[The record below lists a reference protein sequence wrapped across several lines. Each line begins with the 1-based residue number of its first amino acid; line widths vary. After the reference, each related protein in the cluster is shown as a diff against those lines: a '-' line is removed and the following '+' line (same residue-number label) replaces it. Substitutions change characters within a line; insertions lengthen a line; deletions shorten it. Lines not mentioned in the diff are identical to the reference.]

1 MNQDRGRDHIGS
13 RAIWHRRP
21 SRRRN
26 LACADINSAPW
37 WAEDWSMKAFFVFLS
52 GFLFFVLAA
61 FSAEAP
67 VPDAKRV
74 ALVIG
79 NSKYVHAV
87 TLPNPA
93 NDAHLIASTL
103 RNAGFEVIEGVDQ
116 DNAGM
121 HSLISRFTEQ
131 SYDADLAV
139 IFYAGHGM
147 QVDGKNYLIPVD
159 AELSSPAYLKTR
171 TIQIDDFMAA
181 LPPDPAI
188 GVIILD
194 ACRDNPLARTLAASL
209 PKSRSTSLGTGL
221 APVEAKSDGIGTGG
235 LLIAYATDPGAIAFD
250 GNGVDSPYSTALARH
265 LTEPGVEIQSAL
277 TRVRGEVTETTQG
290 RQRPWHNASLGRE
303 VFIGKPVAA
312 AEPAVK
318 PVADASNAAA
328 TSAPAPVAS
337 DPPSWEVEQRLW
349 DEASKRN
356 SVPFY
361 EAYLDQFP
369 NGRFATVARL
379 NIDELNDPQAQ
390 NRQVAALDT
399 DQANASSGSAVRT
412 SVSIPDEVK
421 QTPGTD
427 LTESAIGLDR
437 QGRIDLQLRIEALGN
452 ELGRVDG
459 NIGPQTRQAIGVWQE
474 KNGLPQTTYL
484 TREQLAFLVIQTDP
498 MMEAVRAR
506 YAADQARAT
515 QPRKQVAQKVRTPR
529 PLVKKPRKQQQ
540 VVQKRRNREIVVQE
554 DDLPPARDNNDF
566 LTKALIF
573 GTGVAVGGV
582 LKN

>member
-1 MNQDRGRDHIGS
+1 
-13 RAIWHRRP
+13 
-21 SRRRN
+21 
-26 LACADINSAPW
+26 
-37 WAEDWSMKAFFVFLS
+37 MKAYAVFLS
-52 GFLFFVLAA
+52 GFILLIMVAIGAQAA
-61 FSAEAP
+61 T
-67 VPDAKRV
+67 PDGKRV

-87 TLPNPA
+87 ALPNPA

-103 RNAGFEVIEGVDQ
+103 RNSGFQVIEGVDQ

-139 IFYAGHGM
+139 IYYAGHGM
-147 QVDGKNYLIPVD
+147 QVDGKNFLIPVD
-159 AELSSPAYLKTR
+159 AELTSPAYLKTR
-171 TIQIDDFMAA
+171 TVQIDDFMAA
-181 LPPDPAI
+181 LPPDPAV

-209 PKSRSTSLGTGL
+209 PKSRSLGAGL
-221 APVEAKSDGIGTGG
+221 APVEARSDGVGTGG
-235 LLIAYATDPGAIAFD
+235 VLIAYATDPGAIAFD
-250 GNGVDSPYSTALARH
+250 GSGVNSPYSTALARH

-303 VFIGKPVAA
+303 VFLG
-312 AEPAVK
+312 EPAAK
-318 PVADASNAAA
+318 AAPATTPVADASKD
-328 TSAPAPVAS
+328 TTTTVAPVAVTT

-356 SVPFY
+356 SIPFY

-379 NIDELNDPQAQ
+379 NIDQLKDPKAE
-390 NRQVAALDT
+390 NRQVAAIDT
-399 DQANASSGSAVRT
+399 DEANANSGSAVRT
-412 SVSIPDEVK
+412 SVGVSDEVK
-421 QTPGTD
+421 QTPGTE
-427 LTESAIGLDR
+427 LTEAAIGLDR
-437 QGRIDLQLRIEALGN
+437 EGRIDLQLRIEALGN
-452 ELGRVDG
+452 ELGRIDG
-459 NIGPQTRQAIGVWQE
+459 NIGRQTRQAIGVWQA
-474 KNGLPQTTYL
+474 KNGLLQTTYL

-498 MMEAVRAR
+498 MMDQVRAR
-506 YAADQARAT
+506 HAADQARAAA
-515 QPRKQVAQKVRTPR
+515 PKRQVVQKVRTQKP
-529 PLVKKPRKQQQ
+529 VAQKPRKKQL
-540 VVQKRRNREIVVQE
+540 VVQKKRNRQTTVVQE
-554 DDLPPARDNNDF
+554 DEPPPPQNNNDF

>member
-1 MNQDRGRDHIGS
+1 
-13 RAIWHRRP
+13 
-21 SRRRN
+21 
-26 LACADINSAPW
+26 
-37 WAEDWSMKAFFVFLS
+37 MKAFAIFLS
-52 GFLFFVLAA
+52 GISLFFLAV
-61 FSAEAP
+61 FSAEAA
-67 VPDAKRV
+67 VPEAKRV

-147 QVDGKNYLIPVD
+147 QVDGKNFLIPVD
-159 AELSSPAYLKTR
+159 AELTSPAYLKTR
-171 TIQIDDFMAA
+171 TVQIDEFMAA
-181 LPPDPAI
+181 LPSDPAV

-209 PKSRSTSLGTGL
+209 PKSRSLGSGL
-221 APVEAKSDGIGTGG
+221 APIEAKSEGVGTGG
-235 LLIAYATDPGAIAFD
+235 ILIAYATDPGAIAFD
-250 GNGVDSPYSTALARH
+250 GNGVNSPYSTALARH

-277 TRVRGEVTETTQG
+277 TRVRGEVSETTQG

-312 AEPAVK
+312 EAPDVNPA
-318 PVADASNAAA
+318 ADASNAGA

-356 SVPFY
+356 SIPFY

-379 NIDELNDPQAQ
+379 NIDELNDPKAQ
-390 NRQVAALDT
+390 NRQVAALDA

-412 SVSIPDEVK
+412 SVSVPDEVK
-421 QTPGTD
+421 QTPGTE

-437 QGRIDLQLRIEALGN
+437 EGRIDLQLRIEALGN

-459 NIGPQTRQAIGVWQE
+459 NIGPKTRQAIGIWQVE
-474 KNGLPQTTYL
+474 NGLPQTTYL

-506 YAADQARAT
+506 YAADQARAAGLK
-515 QPRKQVAQKVRTPR
+515 KQVVQKVRTQKPA
-529 PLVKKPRKQQQ
+529 VQKPRKKQQ
-540 VVQKRRNREIVVQE
+540 VVQKRRYRETIARE
-554 DDLPPARDNNDF
+554 DDLPPPRDNNDF

-582 LKN
+582 LKP

>member
-1 MNQDRGRDHIGS
+1 
-13 RAIWHRRP
+13 
-21 SRRRN
+21 
-26 LACADINSAPW
+26 
-37 WAEDWSMKAFFVFLS
+37 MKAFTVFLS
-52 GFLFFVLAA
+52 GFLLYVLAA
-61 FSAEAP
+61 FSVEGA

-147 QVDGKNYLIPVD
+147 QVDGKNFLIPVD
-159 AELSSPAYLKTR
+159 AELTSPAYLKTR
-171 TIQIDDFMAA
+171 TVQIDEFMAA
-181 LPPDPAI
+181 LPSDPAV

-209 PKSRSTSLGTGL
+209 PKSRSLGSGL
-221 APVEAKSDGIGTGG
+221 APIEAKSEGVGTGG
-235 LLIAYATDPGAIAFD
+235 ILIAYATDPGAIAFD
-250 GNGVDSPYSTALARH
+250 GNGVNSPYSTALARH

-277 TRVRGEVTETTQG
+277 TRVRGEVSETTQG

-312 AEPAVK
+312 AAPAA
-318 PVADASNAAA
+318 PVADASNGAAA
-328 TSAPAPVAS
+328 SAPAPVAS
-337 DPPSWEVEQRLW
+337 APPSWEVEQRLW

-356 SVPFY
+356 AIPFY

-379 NIDELNDPQAQ
+379 NIDELNDPKTQ
-390 NRQVAALDT
+390 NRQVAAIDT

-412 SVSIPDEVK
+412 SVGVPDEVK
-421 QTPGTD
+421 QTPGTE

-452 ELGRVDG
+452 ELGRIDG
-459 NIGPQTRQAIGVWQE
+459 NIGPQTRQAIGIWQVE
-474 KNGLPQTTYL
+474 NGLPRTTYL
-484 TREQLAFLVIQTDP
+484 TRQQLAFLVIQTDP
-498 MMEAVRAR
+498 MMETVRAR

-515 QPRKQVAQKVRTPR
+515 QPKKQVVQKVRTQKP
-529 PLVKKPRKQQQ
+529 VAQKPRKQKQ
-540 VVQKRRNREIVVQE
+540 VVQKRRNRETVVRQD
-554 DDLPPARDNNDF
+554 DDLPPPRDNNDF

>member
-1 MNQDRGRDHIGS
+1 ME
-13 RAIWHRRP
+13 AY
-21 SRRRN
+21 
-26 LACADINSAPW
+26 A
-37 WAEDWSMKAFFVFLS
+37 VFLS
-52 GFLFFVLAA
+52 GFILLIMVAIGAQAA
-61 FSAEAP
+61 T
-67 VPDAKRV
+67 PDGKRV

-87 TLPNPA
+87 ALPNPA

-103 RNAGFEVIEGVDQ
+103 RNSGFQVIEGVDQ

-139 IFYAGHGM
+139 IYYAGHGM
-147 QVDGKNYLIPVD
+147 QVDGKNFLIPVD
-159 AELSSPAYLKTR
+159 AELTSPAYLKTR

-181 LPPDPAI
+181 LPPDPAV

-209 PKSRSTSLGTGL
+209 PKSRSLGAGL
-221 APVEAKSDGIGTGG
+221 APVEARSDGVGTGG
-235 LLIAYATDPGAIAFD
+235 VLIAYATDPGAIAFD
-250 GNGVDSPYSTALARH
+250 GSGVNSPYSTALARH

-303 VFIGKPVAA
+303 VFLG
-312 AEPAVK
+312 EPAAK
-318 PVADASNAAA
+318 AAPATTPVADASKD
-328 TSAPAPVAS
+328 TTTTVAPVAVTT

-356 SVPFY
+356 SIPFY

-379 NIDELNDPQAQ
+379 NIDQLKDPKAE
-390 NRQVAALDT
+390 NRQVAAIDT
-399 DQANASSGSAVRT
+399 DEANANSGSAVRT
-412 SVSIPDEVK
+412 SVGVSDEVK
-421 QTPGTD
+421 QMPGTE
-427 LTESAIGLDR
+427 LTEAAIGLDR
-437 QGRIDLQLRIEALGN
+437 EGRIDLQLRIEALGN
-452 ELGRVDG
+452 ELGRIDG
-459 NIGPQTRQAIGVWQE
+459 NIGRQTRQAIGVWQA
-474 KNGLPQTTYL
+474 KNGLLQTTYL

-498 MMEAVRAR
+498 MMDQVRAR
-506 YAADQARAT
+506 HAADQARAAA
-515 QPRKQVAQKVRTPR
+515 P
-529 PLVKKPRKQQQ
+529 KKQ
-540 VVQKRRNREIVVQE
+540 VVQKARTQKPVAQKPRKKQLVVQKKRNRQTTVVQE
-554 DDLPPARDNNDF
+554 DEPPPPPNNNDF

>member
-1 MNQDRGRDHIGS
+1 
-13 RAIWHRRP
+13 
-21 SRRRN
+21 
-26 LACADINSAPW
+26 
-37 WAEDWSMKAFFVFLS
+37 MKTITVFLS
-52 GFLFFVLAA
+52 GIILVFLAA
-61 FSAEAP
+61 FGAEAAA
-67 VPDAKRV
+67 PDAKRV

-79 NSKYVHAV
+79 NSDYVHAV

-93 NDAHLIASTL
+93 NDARLIASTL

-131 SYDADLAV
+131 AYDADLAI

-159 AELSSPAYLKTR
+159 ADLTSPAYLKTR

-221 APVEAKSDGIGTGG
+221 APVEARSDGVGTGG

-250 GNGVDSPYSTALARH
+250 GDGTDSPYSTALARH

-303 VFIGKPVAA
+303 VFLGKPAA
-312 AEPAVK
+312 AAVPAAN
-318 PVADASNAAA
+318 PVADAANAAA
-328 TSAPAPVAS
+328 TSTPVAS
-337 DPPSWEVEQRLW
+337 DSPSWEVEQRLW
-349 DEASKRN
+349 DEAVKHN
-356 SVPFY
+356 SGRFY
-361 EAYLDQFP
+361 QAYLDQFP

-379 NIDELNDPQAQ
+379 NIDELNGPNAQ
-390 NRQVAALDT
+390 NRQVAALDN
-399 DQANASSGSAVRT
+399 QANAGSGSAVRT
-412 SVSIPDEVK
+412 PVSVPDEMK
-421 QTPGTD
+421 QTPGTE

-437 QGRIDLQLRIEALGN
+437 QGRIDLQLRLEALGN
-452 ELGRVDG
+452 ELGRIDG
-459 NIGPQTRQAIGVWQE
+459 TLGSQTREAIGIWQAD
-474 KNGLPQTTYL
+474 NGLPQTTYL
-484 TREQLAFLVIQTDP
+484 TSEQLAFLVIQSDP
-498 MMEAVRAR
+498 QMEAVRAG
-506 YAADQARAT
+506 YTADQARAA
-515 QPRKQVAQKVRTPR
+515 QPKKPVVQKARTLRPVAQ
-529 PLVKKPRKQQQ
+529 KPRKQQ
-540 VVQKRRNREIVVQE
+540 VVSKWRNRETMARL
-554 DDLPPARDNNDF
+554 DDPPPRRRDNDF
-566 LTKALIF
+566 LTRALIF
-573 GTGVAVGGV
+573 GAGVAIGGV
-582 LKN
+582 LKH

>member
-1 MNQDRGRDHIGS
+1 
-13 RAIWHRRP
+13 
-21 SRRRN
+21 
-26 LACADINSAPW
+26 
-37 WAEDWSMKAFFVFLS
+37 MKASFAFLI
-52 GFLFFVLAA
+52 GMFLFLVASVGAGAA
-61 FSAEAP
+61 T
-67 VPDAKRV
+67 PDAKRV

-87 TLPNPA
+87 ALPNPA

-103 RNAGFEVIEGVDQ
+103 RNAGFQVIEGVDQ

-121 HSLISRFTEQ
+121 HGLISKFTEQ

-159 AELSSPAYLKTR
+159 AELTSPAFLKTR

-181 LPPDPAI
+181 LPPDPAVGI
-188 GVIILD
+188 IILD
-194 ACRDNPLARTLAASL
+194 ACRDNPLARTLAASM
-209 PKSRSTSLGTGL
+209 PKSRSLGSGL
-221 APVEAKSDGIGTGG
+221 APVEAKSDGAGTGG
-235 LLIAYATDPGAIAFD
+235 ILIAYATDPGAIAFD

-277 TRVRGEVTETTQG
+277 TRVRGEVAETTQG

-303 VFIGKPVAA
+303 VFLGKPVEEAA
-312 AEPAVK
+312 PAAKSV
-318 PVADASNAAA
+318 VDASSNASA
-328 TSAPAPVAS
+328 APAPPAAAAS

-349 DEASKRN
+349 DEASKRDT
-356 SVPFY
+356 VPYY

-369 NGRFATVARL
+369 GGRFATVAKL
-379 NIDELNDPQAQ
+379 NIDQLKQAKGE
-390 NRQVAALDT
+390 NRKVAAIDM
-399 DQANASSGSAVRT
+399 DEANANSGSAVRT
-412 SVSIPDEVK
+412 SVGVSDEVK
-421 QTPGTD
+421 QTPGTEI
-427 LTESAIGLDR
+427 TESAIGLDR
-437 QGRIDLQLRIEALGN
+437 DARIDLQLRIEALGN

-459 NIGPQTRQAIGVWQE
+459 NIGPQSRQAIGVWQA
-474 KNGLPQTTYL
+474 KNGLPPTTFL

-498 MMEAVRAR
+498 MMDAVRAKH
-506 YAADQARAT
+506 AADQARAA
-515 QPRKQVAQKVRTPR
+515 QPKKQVVQKARAPKQLAR
-529 PLVKKPRKQQQ
+529 KPRKQEQ
-540 VVQKRRNREIVVQE
+540 VVQRKRRDRETVVQ
-554 DDLPPARDNNDF
+554 DDEPPPPRDNNDF

>member
-1 MNQDRGRDHIGS
+1 
-13 RAIWHRRP
+13 
-21 SRRRN
+21 
-26 LACADINSAPW
+26 
-37 WAEDWSMKAFFVFLS
+37 MKAFAVFLS
-52 GFLFFVLAA
+52 GIILVFLAA
-61 FSAEAP
+61 FGAEAAA
-67 VPDAKRV
+67 PDAKRV

-79 NSKYVHAV
+79 NSNYVHAV
-87 TLPNPA
+87 ALPNPA

-121 HSLISRFTEQ
+121 HSLVSRFTEQ
-131 SYDADLAV
+131 AYDADLAV

-159 AELSSPAYLKTR
+159 ADLTSPAYLRTR

-221 APVEAKSDGIGTGG
+221 APVEARSDGVGTGG

-250 GNGVDSPYSTALARH
+250 GDGTDSPYSTALARH

-303 VFIGKPVAA
+303 VFLGKPAA
-312 AEPAVK
+312 AAVPAAN

-328 TSAPAPVAS
+328 TSTPVAS
-337 DPPSWEVEQRLW
+337 DSPSWEVEQRLW
-349 DEASKRN
+349 DEAVKHN
-356 SVPFY
+356 SGPFY
-361 EAYLDQFP
+361 QAYLDQFP

-379 NIDELNDPQAQ
+379 NIDELNGPNAQ
-390 NRQVAALDT
+390 NRQVAALDN
-399 DQANASSGSAVRT
+399 QANAGSGSAVRT
-412 SVSIPDEVK
+412 PVSVPDEMK
-421 QTPGTD
+421 QTPGTE

-437 QGRIDLQLRIEALGN
+437 QGRIDLQLRLEALGN
-452 ELGRVDG
+452 ELGRIDG
-459 NIGPQTRQAIGVWQE
+459 TLGSQTREAIGIWQAD
-474 KNGLPQTTYL
+474 NGLPQTTYL
-484 TREQLAFLVIQTDP
+484 TSEQLAFLVIQSDP
-498 MMEAVRAR
+498 QMEAVRAG
-506 YAADQARAT
+506 YTADQARAA
-515 QPRKQVAQKVRTPR
+515 QPKKPVVQKARTLRPVAQ
-529 PLVKKPRKQQQ
+529 KPRKQQ
-540 VVQKRRNREIVVQE
+540 VVSKWRNRETMARL
-554 DDLPPARDNNDF
+554 DDPPPRRRDNDF
-566 LTKALIF
+566 LTRALIF
-573 GTGVAVGGV
+573 GAGVAIGGV
-582 LKN
+582 LKH

>member
-1 MNQDRGRDHIGS
+1 
-13 RAIWHRRP
+13 
-21 SRRRN
+21 
-26 LACADINSAPW
+26 
-37 WAEDWSMKAFFVFLS
+37 MKAFAVFLS
-52 GFLFFVLAA
+52 GIILFFLAA
-61 FSAEAP
+61 FGAQAATP
-67 VPDAKRV
+67 GAKRV

-131 SYDADLAV
+131 SYEADLAV

-159 AELSSPAYLKTR
+159 AELTTPAYLKTR

-303 VFIGKPVAA
+303 VFLGKPASAA
-312 AEPAVK
+312 APATN

-328 TSAPAPVAS
+328 ASTPAPVAS

-356 SVPFY
+356 SIPFY

-379 NIDELNDPQAQ
+379 NIDELNDPKAQ

-412 SVSIPDEVK
+412 SVGVSDEIK
-421 QTPGTD
+421 QTPGTE
-427 LTESAIGLDR
+427 LTEGAIGLDR

-452 ELGRVDG
+452 ELGRIDG
-459 NIGPQTRQAIGVWQE
+459 NIGPQTRQAIGIWQA

-484 TREQLAFLVIQTDP
+484 TREQLSFLVIQTDP

-515 QPRKQVAQKVRTPR
+515 QPKQQVVKKVRTQR
-529 PLVKKPRKQQQ
+529 PVAQKPRKQQQ
-540 VVQKRRNREIVVQE
+540 VVQRQRNRDTVVRQ
-554 DDLPPARDNNDF
+554 DDPPPPQDNNDF

>member
-1 MNQDRGRDHIGS
+1 
-13 RAIWHRRP
+13 
-21 SRRRN
+21 
-26 LACADINSAPW
+26 
-37 WAEDWSMKAFFVFLS
+37 MKALAVFLS
-52 GFLFFVLAA
+52 GFILFFLASFGALAA
-61 FSAEAP
+61 TGAEAAA
-67 VPDAKRV
+67 PDAKRV

-93 NDAHLIASTL
+93 NDARLIASTL

-159 AELSSPAYLKTR
+159 AELTSPAFLKTR
-171 TIQIDDFMAA
+171 TVQIDDFMAA
-181 LPPDPAI
+181 LPPDPAV

-194 ACRDNPLARTLAASL
+194 ACRDNPLARTLAAAM

-221 APVEAKSDGIGTGG
+221 APVEAKSDGVGTGG

-265 LTEPGVEIQSAL
+265 LTEPGVEIQGAL

-303 VFIGKPVAA
+303 VFLGKPVAPA
-312 AEPAVK
+312 APAAN
-318 PVADASNAAA
+318 PMADGSNGAA

-356 SVPFY
+356 SIPFY

-379 NIDELNDPQAQ
+379 NIDELNDPKAQ

-399 DQANASSGSAVRT
+399 DQANASSGSTVRT
-412 SVSIPDEVK
+412 SVGVPDEVK
-421 QTPGTD
+421 QIPGTE

-437 QGRIDLQLRIEALGN
+437 QSRIDLQLRIEALGN
-452 ELGRVDG
+452 ELGRIDG
-459 NIGPQTRQAIGVWQE
+459 TIGPQTRQAIGIWQA
-474 KNGLPQTTYL
+474 KNGLPQTSYL

-498 MMEAVRAR
+498 MMEGVRAR
-506 YAADQARAT
+506 HAADQARAA
-515 QPRKQVAQKVRTPR
+515 QPKKQVVQKVRTPK
-529 PLVKKPRKQQQ
+529 PVAQKPRKQQK
-540 VVQKRRNREIVVQE
+540 VVQKRRNRETVVRQ
-554 DDLPPARDNNDF
+554 DDLPPPQDNNDF

-582 LKN
+582 LKD

>member
-1 MNQDRGRDHIGS
+1 
-13 RAIWHRRP
+13 
-21 SRRRN
+21 
-26 LACADINSAPW
+26 
-37 WAEDWSMKAFFVFLS
+37 MKAFAVFLS
-52 GFLFFVLAA
+52 GIILLFLAA
-61 FSAEAP
+61 LGAEAAGS
-67 VPDAKRV
+67 DTKRV

-131 SYDADLAV
+131 SYDADLAI

-159 AELSSPAYLKTR
+159 AELTSPAYLKTR

-221 APVEAKSDGIGTGG
+221 APVEAKSDGVGTGG

-303 VFIGKPVAA
+303 VFLGKPVAA
-312 AEPAVK
+312 AAPPAK

-337 DPPSWEVEQRLW
+337 DAPSWEVEQRLW

-356 SVPFY
+356 SIPFY

-379 NIDELNDPQAQ
+379 NIDELNDPKAQ

-412 SVSIPDEVK
+412 SVGVPDEVK
-421 QTPGTD
+421 QTPGTE

-452 ELGRVDG
+452 ELGRIDG
-459 NIGPQTRQAIGVWQE
+459 NIGPQTRQAIGVWQVE
-474 KNGLPQTTYL
+474 NGLPQTTYL

-515 QPRKQVAQKVRTPR
+515 QPKKQVALKVRTQR
-529 PLVKKPRKQQQ
+529 PVAQRPRKQQQ
-540 VVQKRRNREIVVQE
+540 VVQKRRNRETVVREDAPPPQE
-554 DDLPPARDNNDF
+554 NNDF

>member
-1 MNQDRGRDHIGS
+1 
-13 RAIWHRRP
+13 
-21 SRRRN
+21 
-26 LACADINSAPW
+26 
-37 WAEDWSMKAFFVFLS
+37 MKAFTVFLS
-52 GFLFFVLAA
+52 GIILVFLAGLGAQAA
-61 FSAEAP
+61 T
-67 VPDAKRV
+67 PDAKRV

-79 NSKYVHAV
+79 NSNYVHAV

-131 SYDADLAV
+131 AYDADVAV

-159 AELSSPAYLKTR
+159 AELTSPAYLKTR

-221 APVEAKSDGIGTGG
+221 APVEAISDGVGTGG

-250 GNGVDSPYSTALARH
+250 GSGVDSPYSTALARY

-303 VFIGKPVAA
+303 VFLGKPAA
-312 AEPAVK
+312 AVAPAAN
-318 PVADASNAAA
+318 PLADASSTAA
-328 TSAPAPVAS
+328 TSSPAPVAS

-349 DEASKRN
+349 DEASKHN

-361 EAYLDQFP
+361 QAYLDQFP

-379 NIDELNDPQAQ
+379 NVDELNDPKAQ
-390 NRQVAALDT
+390 NRQVVALDT

-412 SVSIPDEVK
+412 SVGVPDEVK
-421 QTPGTD
+421 QTPGTE

-452 ELGRVDG
+452 ELGHVDG
-459 NIGPQTRQAIGVWQE
+459 NLGPQTRQAIGIWQV
-474 KNGLPQTTYL
+474 KNGLPQTSYL
-484 TREQLAFLVIQTDP
+484 TRQQLAFLVIQTDP

-506 YAADQARAT
+506 HAADQASAT
-515 QPRKQVAQKVRTPR
+515 QPKKQVVQKVRMQR
-529 PLVKKPRKQQQ
+529 PVARKPRKQHEA
-540 VVQKRRNREIVVQE
+540 VQKWRNREIMVRQ
-554 DDLPPARDNNDF
+554 DDLPPRRYNNDF
-566 LTKALIF
+566 LAKALIF
-573 GTGVAVGGV
+573 GAGVAVGGV

>member
-1 MNQDRGRDHIGS
+1 
-13 RAIWHRRP
+13 
-21 SRRRN
+21 
-26 LACADINSAPW
+26 
-37 WAEDWSMKAFFVFLS
+37 MKAFAIFLS
-52 GFLFFVLAA
+52 GIFLFFLTA
-61 FSAEAP
+61 FGAEAA
-67 VPDAKRV
+67 VPEAKRV

-79 NSKYVHAV
+79 NSKYVHAI

-131 SYDADLAV
+131 SYDADFAV

-147 QVDGKNYLIPVD
+147 QVDGKNFLIPVD
-159 AELSSPAYLKTR
+159 AELTSPAYLKTR
-171 TIQIDDFMAA
+171 TVQIDEFMAA
-181 LPPDPAI
+181 LPSDPAV
-188 GVIILD
+188 GVLILD

-209 PKSRSTSLGTGL
+209 PKSRSLGSGL
-221 APVEAKSDGIGTGG
+221 APIEAKSEGVGTGG
-235 LLIAYATDPGAIAFD
+235 ILIAYATDPGAIAFD
-250 GNGVDSPYSTALARH
+250 GNGVNSPYSTALARH

-277 TRVRGEVTETTQG
+277 TRVRGEVSEATQG

-303 VFIGKPVAA
+303 VFIGNPVAA
-312 AEPAVK
+312 AAPAVK

-361 EAYLDQFP
+361 EAYLEQFP

-379 NIDELNDPQAQ
+379 NIDELNDPKAR

-412 SVSIPDEVK
+412 SVGVPDEVK

-459 NIGPQTRQAIGVWQE
+459 NIGPQTRQAIGVWQAE
-474 KNGLPQTTYL
+474 NGLPQTTYL

-498 MMEAVRAR
+498 MMETVRAR

-515 QPRKQVAQKVRTPR
+515 QPKKQVVKKVRTQR
-529 PLVKKPRKQQQ
+529 PVAQKPRKQQQ
-540 VVQKRRNREIVVQE
+540 VVQKRRNRDTVVRQD
-554 DDLPPARDNNDF
+554 DDLPPPRDNNDF

-582 LKN
+582 LKP

>member
-1 MNQDRGRDHIGS
+1 
-13 RAIWHRRP
+13 
-21 SRRRN
+21 
-26 LACADINSAPW
+26 
-37 WAEDWSMKAFFVFLS
+37 MKALTVFLS
-52 GFLFFVLAA
+52 GFLLFVLAA
-61 FSAEAP
+61 FSAEAAA
-67 VPDAKRV
+67 PDTKRV

-87 TLPNPA
+87 ALPNPA

-103 RNAGFEVIEGVDQ
+103 RNAGFEVIEGMDQ

-147 QVDGKNYLIPVD
+147 QVDGKNFLIPVD
-159 AELSSPAYLKTR
+159 AELTSPAYLKTR
-171 TIQIDDFMAA
+171 TIQVDDFLAA
-181 LPPDPAI
+181 LPPDPAV

-209 PKSRSTSLGTGL
+209 PKSRSLGSGL
-221 APVEAKSDGIGTGG
+221 APIEAKSEGVGTGG
-235 LLIAYATDPGAIAFD
+235 ILIAYATDPGAIAFD
-250 GNGVDSPYSTALARH
+250 GNGLNSPYSTALARH
-265 LTEPGVEIQSAL
+265 LTEPGIEIQSAL

-303 VFIGKPVAA
+303 VFIGKPVVVPAPAA
-312 AEPAVK
+312 K
-318 PVADASNAAA
+318 PSNAAEAA
-328 TSAPAPVAS
+328 TAPTPVVG

-379 NIDELNDPQAQ
+379 NIDELNDPKAQ

-399 DQANASSGSAVRT
+399 DQANASSGSTVRT
-412 SVSIPDEVK
+412 SVGVPDEMK
-421 QTPGTD
+421 QTRGTE
-427 LTESAIGLDR
+427 LTESAIGLER
-437 QGRIDLQLRIEALGN
+437 EGRIDLQLRIEALGN

-459 NIGPQTRQAIGVWQE
+459 NIGPQTRQAIGIWQA

-506 YAADQARAT
+506 YAADQVRAT
-515 QPRKQVAQKVRTPR
+515 QPKKQVVQKVRTQR
-529 PLVKKPRKQQQ
+529 PVAQKPRKQKQI
-540 VVQKRRNREIVVQE
+540 VQKRRNRETVVRQD
-554 DDLPPARDNNDF
+554 DDLPPPRDNNDF

>member
-1 MNQDRGRDHIGS
+1 
-13 RAIWHRRP
+13 
-21 SRRRN
+21 
-26 LACADINSAPW
+26 
-37 WAEDWSMKAFFVFLS
+37 MKTITVFLS
-52 GFLFFVLAA
+52 GIILAFLAA
-61 FSAEAP
+61 FGAEAAA
-67 VPDAKRV
+67 PDAKRV

-79 NSKYVHAV
+79 NSNYVHAV

-93 NDAHLIASTL
+93 NDARLIASTL

-131 SYDADLAV
+131 AYDADLAV

-159 AELSSPAYLKTR
+159 ADLTSPAYLKTR
-171 TIQIDDFMAA
+171 TVQIDDFMAA

-194 ACRDNPLARTLAASL
+194 ACRDNPLAKTLAASL

-221 APVEAKSDGIGTGG
+221 APVEARSDGVGTGG

-250 GNGVDSPYSTALARH
+250 GDGVDSPYSTALARH

-277 TRVRGEVTETTQG
+277 TRVRGEVTESTQG

-303 VFIGKPVAA
+303 VFLGKPVTAA
-312 AEPAVK
+312 APPAVN
-318 PVADASNAAA
+318 PVADASA
-328 TSAPAPVAS
+328 TSAPVAS
-337 DPPSWEVEQRLW
+337 GSPSWEVEQRLW
-349 DEASKRN
+349 DEASKHN
-356 SVPFY
+356 SGAFY
-361 EAYLDQFP
+361 QAYLDQFP

-379 NIDELNDPQAQ
+379 NIDELNDPKAQ

-399 DQANASSGSAVRT
+399 NQANAGSVSAVRA
-412 SVSIPDEVK
+412 SVSIPDEAK
-421 QTPGTD
+421 QTPGTE

-452 ELGRVDG
+452 ELGRIDG
-459 NIGPQTRQAIGVWQE
+459 TLGSQTRQAIGVWQAE
-474 KNGLPQTTYL
+474 NGLPQTTYL

-498 MMEAVRAR
+498 LMEAVRAR
-506 YAADQARAT
+506 YAADQTHAA
-515 QPRKQVAQKVRTPR
+515 QPKKQVAQKVRTVR
-529 PLVKKPRKQQQ
+529 PVAQKPRRQQMF
-540 VVQKRRNREIVVQE
+540 VQRRRYSNTVARQ
-554 DDLPPARDNNDF
+554 DDLPPPRDNNNF
-566 LTKALIF
+566 LTRALIF
-573 GTGVAVGGV
+573 GTGVAVGAI
-582 LKN
+582 LKH

>member
-1 MNQDRGRDHIGS
+1 
-13 RAIWHRRP
+13 
-21 SRRRN
+21 
-26 LACADINSAPW
+26 
-37 WAEDWSMKAFFVFLS
+37 MKAFAVFLS
-52 GFLFFVLAA
+52 GIILVFLAGFG
-61 FSAEAP
+61 AEAAA
-67 VPDAKRV
+67 PDAKRV

-79 NSKYVHAV
+79 NSNYVHAV

-93 NDAHLIASTL
+93 NDARLIASTL
-103 RNAGFEVIEGVDQ
+103 RNAGFEVIEGIDQ

-131 SYDADLAV
+131 AYDADLAV

-159 AELSSPAYLKTR
+159 ADLTSPAYLKTR

-221 APVEAKSDGIGTGG
+221 APVEARSDGVGTGG

-250 GNGVDSPYSTALARH
+250 GDGTDSPYSTALARH

-303 VFIGKPVAA
+303 VFLGKSVAA
-312 AEPAVK
+312 ATPAAN

-328 TSAPAPVAS
+328 TSAPGPVANDS
-337 DPPSWEVEQRLW
+337 PSWEVEQRLW
-349 DEASKRN
+349 DEAVKHN
-356 SVPFY
+356 SGPFY
-361 EAYLDQFP
+361 QAYLDQFP

-379 NIDELNDPQAQ
+379 NIDELNDPNAQ

-399 DQANASSGSAVRT
+399 NQANAGSGSAERT
-412 SVSIPDEVK
+412 SVSVPNEMK
-421 QTPGTD
+421 QTPGTE

-437 QGRIDLQLRIEALGN
+437 QGRIDLQLRLEALGN
-452 ELGRVDG
+452 EIGRIDGTLGS
-459 NIGPQTRQAIGVWQE
+459 QTREAIGIWQSD
-474 KNGLPQTTYL
+474 NGLPQTTYL
-484 TREQLAFLVIQTDP
+484 TREQLAFLVIQSDP
-498 MMEAVRAR
+498 MMEAVRAG
-506 YAADQARAT
+506 YAADQARAA
-515 QPRKQVAQKVRTPR
+515 QPKKPVVQKARTLRPVAQ
-529 PLVKKPRKQQQ
+529 KPRKQQL
-540 VVQKRRNREIVVQE
+540 VVSKWRNRETMARL
-554 DDLPPARDNNDF
+554 DDPPPRRRDNDF

-573 GTGVAVGGV
+573 GAGVAIGGV
-582 LKN
+582 LKH

>member
-1 MNQDRGRDHIGS
+1 MKV
-13 RAIWHRRP
+13 
-21 SRRRN
+21 
-26 LACADINSAPW
+26 CA
-37 WAEDWSMKAFFVFLS
+37 VFLS
-52 GFLFFVLAA
+52 GFILFFLVSFGAQAA
-61 FSAEAP
+61 T
-67 VPDAKRV
+67 PDAKRI

-87 TLPNPA
+87 ALPNPA

-103 RNAGFEVIEGVDQ
+103 RNARFEVIEGVDQ

-121 HSLISRFTEQ
+121 HSLINRFTEQ
-131 SYDADLAV
+131 SYDAELAV

-147 QVDGKNYLIPVD
+147 QVDGKNFLIPVD
-159 AELSSPAYLKTR
+159 AELTSPAFLKTR
-171 TIQIDDFMAA
+171 TIQIDEFMAA
-181 LPPDPAI
+181 LPPEPAV

-194 ACRDNPLARTLAASL
+194 ACRDNPLARTLAAAM
-209 PKSRSTSLGTGL
+209 PKSRSTSLGSGL
-221 APVEAKSDGIGTGG
+221 APIEAKSDGVGTGG
-235 LLIAYATDPGAIAFD
+235 ILIAYATDPGAIAFD

-303 VFIGKPVAA
+303 VFLGKPVAEAPA
-312 AEPAVK
+312 AK
-318 PVADASNAAA
+318 PVADASNATGTPAL
-328 TSAPAPVAS
+328 APVAS
-337 DPPSWEVEQRLW
+337 EPPPWEVEQRLW

-356 SVPFY
+356 TVPFY
-361 EAYLDQFP
+361 EAYLEQFP

-379 NIDELNDPQAQ
+379 NIDQLNEPKAEK
-390 NRQVAALDT
+390 RQIAALDT
-399 DQANASSGSAVRT
+399 DEANASSGSAVRT
-412 SVSIPDEVK
+412 SVGVSDEVK
-421 QTPGTD
+421 QTPGTE

-437 QGRIDLQLRIEALGN
+437 EGRVDLQLRIEALGN

-459 NIGPQTRQAIGVWQE
+459 NIGPKTRQAIGIWQA

-498 MMEAVRAR
+498 MMDQVRAKH
-506 YAADQARAT
+506 AADQARAA
-515 QPRKQVAQKVRTPR
+515 QSKKQVAQRPRAQKQVAQKPR
-529 PLVKKPRKQQQ
+529 RQQQ
-540 VVQKRRNREIVVQE
+540 VVQTKRNRETVVRR
-554 DDLPPARDNNDF
+554 DDPPPPPNNNDF

-582 LKN
+582 LNNN

>member
-1 MNQDRGRDHIGS
+1 
-13 RAIWHRRP
+13 
-21 SRRRN
+21 
-26 LACADINSAPW
+26 
-37 WAEDWSMKAFFVFLS
+37 MKAFTVFLS
-52 GFLFFVLAA
+52 GFLLFVLAA
-61 FSAEAP
+61 FSAEAAAP
-67 VPDAKRV
+67 GAKRV

-87 TLPNPA
+87 ALPNPA

-121 HSLISRFTEQ
+121 HSLISRFAEQ

-147 QVDGKNYLIPVD
+147 QVDGKNYMIPVD
-159 AELSSPAYLKTR
+159 AELTSPAYLKTR

-221 APVEAKSDGIGTGG
+221 APVEAKSDGVGTGG
-235 LLIAYATDPGAIAFD
+235 ILIAYATDPGAIAFD

-303 VFIGKPVAA
+303 VFIGRPVVMAAPAAKPA
-312 AEPAVK
+312 
-318 PVADASNAAA
+318 NAAA
-328 TSAPAPVAS
+328 ATAPTLVVG

-361 EAYLDQFP
+361 NAYLDQFP

-379 NIDELNDPQAQ
+379 NIDELNDPKAQ
-390 NRQVAALDT
+390 NRQVAALET

-412 SVSIPDEVK
+412 SVGVPDEVK
-421 QTPGTD
+421 QTPGTES
-427 LTESAIGLDR
+427 TESAIGLDR

-459 NIGPQTRQAIGVWQE
+459 NIGPQTRQAIGIWQA

-506 YAADQARAT
+506 YAADQVRAT
-515 QPRKQVAQKVRTPR
+515 QPKKQVVQKVRTQR
-529 PLVKKPRKQQQ
+529 PAAQKPRRQQQ
-540 VVQKRRNREIVVQE
+540 VVQKRRNRETVVRQD
-554 DDLPPARDNNDF
+554 DDLPPPRDNNDF

-573 GTGVAVGGV
+573 GTGIAVGGV
-582 LKN
+582 LKP